1 MFTGRTDAEAETP
14 ILWPPDV
21 KNWLL
26 GKDLD
31 AGKDWGQE
39 EKGAIEDEMVE
50 WHHWLNGHEFEP
62 APRDSKGQG
71 SLASCSPRGHK
82 ELDKT
87 EWLNHNNQLTVLIRK
102 SQGQVWLTFHTAPW
116 KFQMLIIIS
125 LKIFLFQ
132 MAIPPCLSISS
143 PVYLVFV
150 SNWRNFVEI
159 KMCYSYWHYHLL
171 KWLLTPKS
179 LGIILQSFF
188 PSTPIWNPLVIL
200 VNSTF

>member
-1 MFTGRTDAEAETP
+1 MR
-14 ILWPPDV
+14 
-21 KNWLL
+21 
-26 GKDLD
+26 
-31 AGKDWGQE
+31 
-39 EKGAIEDEMVE
+39 
-50 WHHWLNGHEFEP
+50 WLNGITDSMDMSLSQLQGTVKDREAWRP
-62 APRDSKGQG
+62 AVHRVTKSRTQLSDWTTTTIWQFSSESHKGRCDSDSTELPG
-71 SLASCSPRGHK
+71 SFLS
-82 ELDKT
+82 
-87 EWLNHNNQLTVLIRK
+87 
-102 SQGQVWLTFHTAPW
+102 F
-116 KFQMLIIIS
+116 S

-150 SNWRNFVEI
+150 SNWKNFVEI

-200 VNSTF
+200 FNSTF